1 MAIKGK
7 DVLSKGLLG
16 AVVDEYGPLAAIS
29 PLGAVLKNRRD
40 KRKKK
45 KEEDQDLV
53 LADAAEK
60 DRLERMIS
68 EPTNMRQGGKTR
80 VKRIDGIAIR
90 GKTKGRII

>member
-1 MAIKGK
+1 M
-7 DVLSKGLLG
+7 
-16 AVVDEYGPLAAIS
+16 
-29 PLGAVLKNRRD
+29 
-40 KRKKK
+40 
-45 KEEDQDLV
+45 V